1 MLFKEILYLMLMAS
15 ILASPLALAFIH
27 MWLRNFA
34 YRADFNVLIFIVT
47 ALAALLI
54 AFLTAG
60 YHCMR
65 VARSNPVDTLRY
77 E

>member
-1 MLFKEILYLMLMAS
+1 V
-15 ILASPLALAFIH
+15 
-27 MWLRNFA
+27 
-34 YRADFNVLIFIVT
+34 DFNVLIFIVT
-47 ALAALLI
+47 AVAGLLI